1 MCGKHFLIGFIENR
15 HGCHQLMGNINA
27 VAILLDHV
35 EDAVNLPSG
44 GFQQRAYLFFICL
57 HVSLS
62 SLLSTPTPW
71 GRVRM
76 YYSIPFGKRQDSI

>member
-35 EDAVNLPSG
+35 EDAVNLPLAVFSSVPT
-44 GFQQRAYLFFICL
+44 FFLSACICL
-57 HVSLS
+57 SPLS
-62 SLLSTPTPW
+62 
-71 GRVRM
+71 
-76 YYSIPFGKRQDSI
+76 

>member
-27 VAILLDHV
+27 VAILLDLV
-35 EDAVNLPSG
+35 EVAVNLPSG
-44 GFQQRAYLFFICL
+44 GFQLRAYLFIICL
-57 HVSLS
+57 LMSLS

-71 GRVRM
+71 GRGWI
-76 YYSIPFGKRQDSI
+76 YYSIPFEKRQDSI